1 MSHLITNIGSLVT
14 NSSEGEGLLGE
25 ISQAALLIEEGKVA
39 WLGRM
44 ADAPEAMQVT
54 DVAGAA
60 VIPGF
65 VDSHAHLVF
74 AGDRALEF
82 EARMSGQKYAAG
94 GIKTTVAATR
104 AATDDQLR
112 ANVKRLSDEMLRSG
126 ITTFECKSGYGL
138 TVEDELR
145 SIRIAKEFTDEVT
158 LLAAHVVPFE
168 FSDNRWGYVES
179 IIHEMLPAA
188 QGIARWVDVFCDEGA
203 FTSDET
209 GKILFAAKAMGF
221 DVRLHANQLKDGA
234 GVKLAVEFD
243 AASAD
248 HCTHLTDED
257 TDLLAQSK
265 TVVTL
270 LPGAEFSTRS
280 KYPDARKLLDRGI
293 TLAIATDCNP
303 GSSYTTSMP
312 FNIAVAVREMHMTP
326 AEAVR
331 AATYGGALALRRS
344 DVGHLSKGANAD
356 FVVLDAPSY
365 VHLSYRP
372 GVDVISSVWKSGTER
387 YSKK

>member
-1 MSHLITNIGSLVT
+1 
-14 NSSEGEGLLGE
+14 
-25 ISQAALLIEEGKVA
+25 
-39 WLGRM
+39 
-44 ADAPEAMQVT
+44 
-54 DVAGAA
+54 
-60 VIPGF
+60 
-65 VDSHAHLVF
+65 
-74 AGDRALEF
+74 
-82 EARMSGQKYAAG
+82 MSGQKYAAG